1 VSGPSSVI
9 DFFAIEAAE
18 YLDRIDDLL
27 AGAPE
32 QAPDAEALARTARAL
47 RGSASMA
54 RQTELADLAGAIEQ
68 TAVALRGGAHW
79 SARLA
84 DALTAAGDEFRAL
97 LRSARA
103 WGAAESDRARRR
115 TAELRALAPAADA
128 GTPQAPRIVPIA
140 TLFHADAGP
149 HVVYRAPSPPISA
162 DQRFRQAAVPLAST
176 LRRLIVD
183 ARRSGDTSDAARQS
197 VGEDLRGA
205 LRDLRELAESYGIA
219 PVVNF
224 AAAREGALAQLEP
237 QALDTVDAAAGALIE
252 SAGTAWARS
261 TPPGSAPVVHPPAGD
276 AAREAPHPPEP
287 PRPEP
292 PPGQPTA
299 TARAAVG
306 PAATPARTPPTGQAL
321 VALLQTGI
329 SGISQLGGAPMDG
342 DADAADGTE
351 LVGIETLLFR
361 GRRALDRAREVRDIL
376 RASSAPPDP
385 ALLAELYDL
394 LDLATTD

>member
-1 VSGPSSVI
+1 VI

-18 YLDRIDDLL
+18 YLDRIDGIL
-27 AGAPE
+27 AESGHDRP
-32 QAPDAEALARTARAL
+32 PDAEALARTARSL

-68 TAVALRGGAHW
+68 TAVALRGGAQW

-115 TAELRALAPAADA
+115 TAELRALAPAAEA

-183 ARRSGDTSDAARQS
+183 ARQSGDTSDAARQS

-224 AAAREGALAQLEP
+224 AAAREAALARLEP
-237 QALDTVDAAAGALIE
+237 QALDTVDGAAAALIE
-252 SAGTAWARS
+252 SAGATWARS
-261 TPPGSAPVVHPPAGD
+261 TPPGSAAVVHPPAAD
-276 AAREAPHPPEP
+276 AAREEP
-287 PRPEP
+287 PRPGSSRPGPTPEP
-292 PPGQPTA
+292 PAPAPRAPAEPT
-299 TARAAVG
+299 TA
-306 PAATPARTPPTGQAL
+306 PARTPPTGQAL
-321 VALLQTGI
+321 VALLETGI

-342 DADAADGTE
+342 EADAADGAE
-351 LVGIETLLFR
+351 IVEIETLLYR
-361 GRRALDRAREVRDIL
+361 GRRALDRAREVRDLL